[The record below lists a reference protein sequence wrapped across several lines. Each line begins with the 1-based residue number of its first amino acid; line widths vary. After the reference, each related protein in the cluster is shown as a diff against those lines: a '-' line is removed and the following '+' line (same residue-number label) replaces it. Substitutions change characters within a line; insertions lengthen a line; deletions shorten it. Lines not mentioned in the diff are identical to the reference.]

1 MEDEDR
7 GFRGHGIQKKR
18 KRPREEQSAGL
29 TYPEKQKWI
38 LGLLAAA
45 GDSNTAGRSM
55 LPPEKRN
62 RTQKSNVE
70 AKWPWE
76 ELSKEDLENLK
87 VETKNNKTGLK
98 AMCKQLG
105 LLQKEKNQK
114 AQLIQRLLEYQALA
128 KAAAPPTVSLPEAG
142 EAGDGAVQGEADASV
157 PAVQAEAPAPAAP
170 QPPPGQKQD
179 LESEM
184 TGHQG
189 LPTAQAIPNFDS
201 MMNYVLSYG
210 SLLGPI

>member
-1 MEDEDR
+1 MGDEVDP
-7 GFRGHGIQKKR
+7 GFRGHGICR
-18 KRPREEQSAGL
+18 KRPLKAQSAGL
-29 TYPEKQKWI
+29 TYLEKQQLY
-38 LGLLAAA
+38 LGLLAEA
-45 GDSNTAGRSM
+45 GDSNTAGSSM
-55 LPPEKRN
+55 LPATKRQKRMKLSQGWTWGEK
-62 RTQKSNVE
+62 
-70 AKWPWE
+70 
-76 ELSKEDLENLK
+76 SKEQLQEFNMDSK
-87 VETKNNKTGLK
+87 PNNMGLRE
-98 AMCKQLG
+98 MCT
-105 LLQKEKNQK
+105 LLHLVKSGNKGVV
-114 AQLIQRLLEYQALA
+114 IQRLLEYQAQA

-201 MMNYVLSYG
+201 MMQHVLSYG

>member
-1 MEDEDR
+1 ML
-7 GFRGHGIQKKR
+7 FRSKKR

-29 TYPEKQKWI
+29 TYPEKQELY

-142 EAGDGAVQGEADASV
+142 DGAVQGEADASV
-157 PAVQAEAPAPAAP
+157 PAVQAEAPAPAAAE
-170 QPPPGQKQD
+170 PPPGQKPD
-179 LESEM
+179 LEDRKS
-184 TGHQG
+184 
-189 LPTAQAIPNFDS
+189 
-201 MMNYVLSYG
+201 VV
-210 SLLGPI
+210 